1 MIQDA
6 ITVNNIVR
14 GCIFSIISFCNIL
27 TRKCVLQKLYYGDN
41 AERKMLKGRTA
52 TKDDMSVP

>member
-14 GCIFSIISFCNIL
+14 GCICSIISFCNIL
-27 TRKCVLQKLYYGDN
+27 TRKCVPQKLYYDDN
-41 AERKMLKGRTA
+41 AERKMLKGRAA